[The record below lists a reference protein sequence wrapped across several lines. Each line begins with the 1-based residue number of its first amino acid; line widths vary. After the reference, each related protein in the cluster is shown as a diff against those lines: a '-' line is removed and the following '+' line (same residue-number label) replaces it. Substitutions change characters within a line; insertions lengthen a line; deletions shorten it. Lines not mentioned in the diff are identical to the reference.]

1 MAQPALLRRG
11 LINVM
16 RWRPIV
22 NKRQLLVGS
31 LASVA
36 FGKLGASW
44 AQASNYPNRSI
55 HLLVPSEAGGGTDF
69 TARTI
74 GLKLSELLGQ
84 SLVVENRPGAAG
96 NIGVEQGARAAP
108 DGYTLV
114 MPITSLP
121 MSPWLYPKLS
131 WDPVKDFSPIILA
144 CAAPL
149 IMVVNPQVPA
159 NNVQEFIALAK
170 KQPDQLNYA
179 NSGNGTT
186 AHLAGELFKKMAN
199 IKMESVNY
207 KGGGS
212 SVIDTVAGRVQ
223 MYFSTIPAALPH
235 LKSGKLRALA
245 VTSKHRVEMVPDV
258 PTVDES
264 GLPGFEVVGWF
275 GIFAPTGTPKHVIVK
290 LNETINVVLKMPDIQ
305 TRLARQGLIPGG
317 GTPEDL
323 RDLLNAD
330 LNKWGKLIKEI
341 GIKTTE

>member
-1 MAQPALLRRG
+1 
-11 LINVM
+11 
-16 RWRPIV
+16 V
-22 NKRQLLVGS
+22 NKRQLLLGS
-31 LASVA
+31 LAAASLSKI
-36 FGKLGASW
+36 GSSW
-44 AQASNYPNRSI
+44 AQASNYPNRAI
-55 HLLVPSEAGGGTDF
+55 HLIVPSEAGGGTDF

-84 SLVVENRPGAAG
+84 SLVVDNRPGAAG

-131 WDPVKDFSPIILA
+131 YDPVKDLSPIILA

-149 IMVVNPQVPA
+149 IMVVNPQLPV

-170 KQPDQLNYA
+170 KQPGQLNYA

-186 AHLAGELFKKMAN
+186 AHLAGELFKKMAD

-245 VTSKHRVEMVPDV
+245 VTSKHRVEMIPDM

-275 GIFAPTGTPKHVIVK
+275 GIFAPTGTPNNVILK
-290 LNETINVVLKMPDIQ
+290 LNESINVVLKMPEIRE
-305 TRLARQGLIPGG
+305 RLARQGLIPGG
-317 GTPEDL
+317 GAPEAL

-330 LNKWGKLIKEI
+330 LSKWGKLIKEI
-341 GIKTTE
+341 GLKTTE

>member
-1 MAQPALLRRG
+1 M
-11 LINVM
+11 
-16 RWRPIV
+16 
-22 NKRQLLVGS
+22 NKRQLLLGS
-31 LASVA
+31 LAAASLS
-36 FGKLGASW
+36 KLGSSW
-44 AQASNYPNRSI
+44 AQAGAYPNRAI
-55 HLLVPSEAGGGTDF
+55 HLIVPSEAGGGTDF

-74 GLKLSELLGQ
+74 GLKLAELLGQ
-84 SLVVENRPGAAG
+84 SLVVDNRPGAAG
-96 NIGVEQGARAAP
+96 NIGVEQGVRAAP

-131 WDPVKDFSPIILA
+131 YDPVKDLSPVILA

-149 IMVVNPQVPA
+149 IMVVNPQLPA

-170 KQPDQLNYA
+170 KQPGQLNYA

-186 AHLAGELFKKMAN
+186 AHLAGELFKKMAD

-275 GIFAPTGTPKHVIVK
+275 GIFAPTGTPKAVIVK
-290 LNETINVVLKMPDIQ
+290 LNENINVVLKMPDIRE
-305 TRLARQGLIPGG
+305 RLARQGLIPGG
-317 GTPEDL
+317 GSPEEL
-323 RDLLNAD
+323 KDLLSAD
-330 LNKWGKLIKEI
+330 LSKWGKFITEI

>member
-1 MAQPALLRRG
+1 M
-11 LINVM
+11 
-16 RWRPIV
+16 
-22 NKRQLLVGS
+22 NKRQLLLGS
-31 LASVA
+31 LAAASLS
-36 FGKLGASW
+36 KLGTSW
-44 AQASNYPNRSI
+44 AQASNYPNRAI
-55 HLLVPSEAGGGTDF
+55 HLIVPSEAGGGTDF

-84 SLVVENRPGAAG
+84 SLVVDNRPGAAG
-96 NIGVEQGARAAP
+96 NIGVEQGVRAAP

-131 WDPVKDFSPIILA
+131 YDPVKDLSPIILA

-149 IMVVNPQVPA
+149 IMVVNPQLPV

-170 KQPDQLNYA
+170 KQPGQLNYA

-186 AHLAGELFKKMAN
+186 AHLAGELFKKMAD

-223 MYFSTIPAALPH
+223 MFFSTIPAALPH

-275 GIFAPTGTPKHVIVK
+275 GIFAPTGTPKTVIVK
-290 LNETINVVLKMPDIQ
+290 LNESINVVLKMPDIRE
-305 TRLARQGLIPGG
+305 RLARQGLIPGG
-317 GTPEDL
+317 GSPEDL
-323 RDLLNAD
+323 RDLLSAD
-330 LNKWGKLIKEI
+330 LSKWGKLIKEI
-341 GIKTTE
+341 GIKTSE

>member
-1 MAQPALLRRG
+1 M
-11 LINVM
+11 
-16 RWRPIV
+16 
-22 NKRQLLVGS
+22 NKRQLLLGS
-31 LASVA
+31 LAAASLSKI
-36 FGKLGASW
+36 GSSW
-44 AQASNYPNRSI
+44 AQASNYPNRAI
-55 HLLVPSEAGGGTDF
+55 HLIVPSEAGGGTDF

-74 GLKLSELLGQ
+74 GLKLTELLGQ
-84 SLVVENRPGAAG
+84 SLVVDNRPGAAG
-96 NIGVEQGARAAP
+96 NIGVEQGVRATP
-108 DGYTLV
+108 DGYTVV

-121 MSPWLYPKLS
+121 MSPWLYSKLS
-131 WDPVKDFSPIILA
+131 YDPVKDLSPIILA

-149 IMVVNPQVPA
+149 IMVVNPQLPV

-170 KQPDQLNYA
+170 KQPGQLNYA

-186 AHLAGELFKKMAN
+186 AHLAGELFKKMAD

-223 MYFSTIPAALPH
+223 MFFSTIPAALPH

-275 GIFAPTGTPKHVIVK
+275 GIFAPTGTPNNVILK
-290 LNETINVVLKMPDIQ
+290 LNESINVVLKMPEIRE
-305 TRLARQGLIPGG
+305 RLARQGLIPGG
-317 GTPEDL
+317 GTPEAL

-330 LNKWGKLIKEI
+330 LSKWGKLIKEI
-341 GIKTTE
+341 GLKTTE

>member
-1 MAQPALLRRG
+1 M
-11 LINVM
+11 
-16 RWRPIV
+16 
-22 NKRQLLVGS
+22 NKRQLLLGS
-31 LASVA
+31 LAAASLSKI
-36 FGKLGASW
+36 GSSW
-44 AQASNYPNRSI
+44 AQASNYPNRAI
-55 HLLVPSEAGGGTDF
+55 HLIVPSEAGGGTDF

-84 SLVVENRPGAAG
+84 SLVVDNRPGAAG

-131 WDPVKDFSPIILA
+131 YDPVKDLSPIILA

-149 IMVVNPQVPA
+149 IMVVNPQLPV
-159 NNVQEFIALAK
+159 NSVQEFIALAK
-170 KQPDQLNYA
+170 KQPGQLNYA

-186 AHLAGELFKKMAN
+186 AHLAGELFKKMAD

-245 VTSKHRVEMVPDV
+245 VTSKHRVEMVPDM

-275 GIFAPTGTPKHVIVK
+275 GIFAPTGTPNNVILK
-290 LNETINVVLKMPDIQ
+290 LNESINVVLKMPEIRE
-305 TRLARQGLIPGG
+305 RLARQGLIPGG
-317 GTPEDL
+317 GTPEAL
-323 RDLLNAD
+323 RDLLSAD
-330 LNKWGKLIKEI
+330 LGKWGKLIKEI
-341 GIKTTE
+341 GLKTTE

>member
-1 MAQPALLRRG
+1 M
-11 LINVM
+11 
-16 RWRPIV
+16 
-22 NKRQLLVGS
+22 NKRQLLLGS
-31 LASVA
+31 LAAASLSKV
-36 FGKLGASW
+36 GASW
-44 AQASNYPNRSI
+44 AQTSDYPSRAI
-55 HLLVPSEAGGGTDF
+55 HLIVPSEAGGGTDF

-74 GLKLSELLGQ
+74 GLKLTELLGQ
-84 SLVVENRPGAAG
+84 SLVVDNRPGAAG

-121 MSPWLYPKLS
+121 MSPWLYPKLPY
-131 WDPVKDFSPIILA
+131 DPVKDFVPIILA

-149 IMVVNPQVPA
+149 IMVVNPELPA
-159 NNVQEFIALAK
+159 KTVQEFITLAK
-170 KQPDQLNYA
+170 NQPDKLNYA

-186 AHLAGELFKKMAN
+186 AHLAGELFKKMAD
-199 IKMESVNY
+199 IKMQSVNY

-245 VTSKHRVEMVPDV
+245 VTSKHRVEMVSDV

-275 GIFAPTGTPKHVIVK
+275 GIFAPTGTPKNIIVK
-290 LNETINVVLKMPDIQ
+290 LNDTINTVLKMPEIQ
-305 TRLARQGLIPGG
+305 ARLAKQGLIPGG
-317 GTPEDL
+317 GTPEAL
-323 RDLLNAD
+323 RDLLAAD

-341 GIKTTE
+341 GIKTTD

>member
-1 MAQPALLRRG
+1 M
-11 LINVM
+11 
-16 RWRPIV
+16 
-22 NKRQLLVGS
+22 NKRQLLLGS
-31 LASVA
+31 LAAASLS
-36 FGKLGASW
+36 KLGLSW
-44 AQASNYPNRSI
+44 AQASNYPNRPI
-55 HLLVPSEAGGGTDF
+55 HLIVPSEAGGGTDF

-74 GLKLSELLGQ
+74 GLKLTELLGQ
-84 SLVVENRPGAAG
+84 SLVVDNRPGAAG

-121 MSPWLYPKLS
+121 MSPWLYPKLPY
-131 WDPVKDFSPIILA
+131 DPVKDLSPIVLA

-149 IMVVNPQVPA
+149 IMVVNPQLPV

-170 KQPDQLNYA
+170 KQPGQLNYA

-186 AHLAGELFKKMAN
+186 AHLAGELFKKMAD

-212 SVIDTVAGRVQ
+212 SVIDTIAGRVQ
-223 MYFSTIPAALPH
+223 IYFSTIPAALPH

-275 GIFAPTGTPKHVIVK
+275 GIFAPTGTPSNVIVK
-290 LNETINVVLKMPDIQ
+290 LNENINAVLKMPDIRD
-305 TRLARQGLIPGG
+305 RLARQGLIPGG
-317 GTPEDL
+317 GTPEAL
-323 RDLLNAD
+323 RDLLAAD
-330 LNKWGKLIKEI
+330 LSKWGKFIKEI
-341 GIKTTE
+341 GIKTAE

>member
-1 MAQPALLRRG
+1 
-11 LINVM
+11 
-16 RWRPIV
+16 V
-22 NKRQLLVGS
+22 NKRQLLLGS
-31 LASVA
+31 LAAASLS
-36 FGKLGASW
+36 KLGLSW
-44 AQASNYPNRSI
+44 AQASNYPNRPI
-55 HLLVPSEAGGGTDF
+55 HLIVPSEAGGGTDF

-74 GLKLSELLGQ
+74 GLKLTELLGQ
-84 SLVVENRPGAAG
+84 SLVVDNRPGAAG

-121 MSPWLYPKLS
+121 MSPWLYPKLPY
-131 WDPVKDFSPIILA
+131 DPVKDLSPIVLA

-149 IMVVNPQVPA
+149 IMVVNPQLPV

-170 KQPDQLNYA
+170 KQPGQLNYA

-186 AHLAGELFKKMAN
+186 AHLAGELFKKMAD

-223 MYFSTIPAALPH
+223 MFFSTIPAALPH

-245 VTSKHRVEMVPDV
+245 VTTKHRVEMVPDV

-275 GIFAPTGTPKHVIVK
+275 GIFAPAGTPKAIIVK
-290 LNETINVVLKMPDIQ
+290 LNESINVVLKMPDIRD
-305 TRLARQGLIPGG
+305 RLARQGLIPGG
-317 GTPEDL
+317 GTPEEL
-323 RDLLNAD
+323 RDLLSSD
-330 LNKWGKLIKEI
+330 LSKWGKFIKEI

>member
-1 MAQPALLRRG
+1 M
-11 LINVM
+11 
-16 RWRPIV
+16 
-22 NKRQLLVGS
+22 NKRQLLLGS
-31 LASVA
+31 LAAASLSKI
-36 FGKLGASW
+36 GSSW
-44 AQASNYPNRSI
+44 AQASNYPNRAI
-55 HLLVPSEAGGGTDF
+55 HLIVPSEAGGGTDF

-74 GLKLSELLGQ
+74 GLKLTELLGQ
-84 SLVVENRPGAAG
+84 SLVVDNRPGAAG
-96 NIGVEQGARAAP
+96 NIGVEQGVRATP

-121 MSPWLYPKLS
+121 MSPWLYSKLS
-131 WDPVKDFSPIILA
+131 YDPVKDLSPIILA

-149 IMVVNPQVPA
+149 IMVVNPQLPV

-170 KQPDQLNYA
+170 KQPGQLNYA

-186 AHLAGELFKKMAN
+186 AHLAGELFKKMAD

-245 VTSKHRVEMVPDV
+245 VTSKHRVEMIPDM

-275 GIFAPTGTPKHVIVK
+275 GIFAPTGTPNNVILK
-290 LNETINVVLKMPDIQ
+290 LNESINVVLKMPEIRE
-305 TRLARQGLIPGG
+305 RLARQGLIPGG
-317 GTPEDL
+317 GTPEAL
-323 RDLLNAD
+323 RDLLSAD
-330 LNKWGKLIKEI
+330 LSKWGKLIKEI
-341 GIKTTE
+341 GLKTTE

>member
-1 MAQPALLRRG
+1 M
-11 LINVM
+11 
-16 RWRPIV
+16 
-22 NKRQLLVGS
+22 NKRQLLLGS
-31 LASVA
+31 LAAASLSKI
-36 FGKLGASW
+36 GSSW
-44 AQASNYPNRSI
+44 AQASNYPNRAI
-55 HLLVPSEAGGGTDF
+55 HLIVPSEAGGGTDF

-84 SLVVENRPGAAG
+84 SLVVDNRPGAAG

-131 WDPVKDFSPIILA
+131 YDPVKDLSPIILA

-149 IMVVNPQVPA
+149 IMVVNPQLPV

-170 KQPDQLNYA
+170 KQPGQLNYA

-186 AHLAGELFKKMAN
+186 AHLAGELFKKMAD

-258 PTVDES
+258 ATVDES

-275 GIFAPTGTPKHVIVK
+275 GIFAPIGTPKDVIMKV
-290 LNETINVVLKMPDIQ
+290 NETINIVLKMPEIQ

-317 GTPEDL
+317 GTPEAL

-330 LNKWGKLIKEI
+330 LSKWGKLIQEI
-341 GIKTTE
+341 GLKTTE

>member
-1 MAQPALLRRG
+1 M
-11 LINVM
+11 
-16 RWRPIV
+16 
-22 NKRQLLVGS
+22 NKRQLLLGS
-31 LASVA
+31 LAAASLSKI
-36 FGKLGASW
+36 GSSW
-44 AQASNYPNRSI
+44 AQASNYPNRAI
-55 HLLVPSEAGGGTDF
+55 HLIVPSEAGGGTDF

-84 SLVVENRPGAAG
+84 SLVVDNRPGAAG

-131 WDPVKDFSPIILA
+131 YDPVKDLSPIILA

-149 IMVVNPQVPA
+149 IMVVNPQLPV

-170 KQPDQLNYA
+170 KQPGQLNYA

-186 AHLAGELFKKMAN
+186 AHLAGELFKKMAD
-199 IKMESVNY
+199 IRMESVNY

-245 VTSKHRVEMVPDV
+245 VTSKHRVEMIPDV

-275 GIFAPTGTPKHVIVK
+275 GIFAPTGTPNNVILK
-290 LNETINVVLKMPDIQ
+290 LNESINVVLKMPEIRQ
-305 TRLARQGLIPGG
+305 RLARQGLIPGG
-317 GTPEDL
+317 GTPEAL
-323 RDLLNAD
+323 KDLLAAD
-330 LNKWGKLIKEI
+330 LNKWGKFIKEI

>member
-1 MAQPALLRRG
+1 M
-11 LINVM
+11 
-16 RWRPIV
+16 
-22 NKRQLLVGS
+22 NKRQLLLGS
-31 LASVA
+31 LAAASLSKI
-36 FGKLGASW
+36 GSSW
-44 AQASNYPNRSI
+44 AQASNYPNRAI
-55 HLLVPSEAGGGTDF
+55 HLIVPSEAGGGTDF

-74 GLKLSELLGQ
+74 GLKLTELLGQ
-84 SLVVENRPGAAG
+84 SLVVDNRPGAAG
-96 NIGVEQGARAAP
+96 NIGVEQGVRATP
-108 DGYTLV
+108 DGYTVV

-121 MSPWLYPKLS
+121 MSPWLYSKLS
-131 WDPVKDFSPIILA
+131 YDPVKDLSPIILA

-149 IMVVNPQVPA
+149 IMVVNPQLPV

-170 KQPDQLNYA
+170 KQPGQLNYA

-186 AHLAGELFKKMAN
+186 AHLAGELFKKMAD

-245 VTSKHRVEMVPDV
+245 
-258 PTVDES
+258 

-275 GIFAPTGTPKHVIVK
+275 GIFAPTGTPNNVILK
-290 LNETINVVLKMPDIQ
+290 LNESINVVLKMPEIRE
-305 TRLARQGLIPGG
+305 RLARQGLIPGG
-317 GTPEDL
+317 GTPEAL

-330 LNKWGKLIKEI
+330 LSKWGKLIKEI
-341 GIKTTE
+341 GLKTTE

>member
-1 MAQPALLRRG
+1 
-11 LINVM
+11 
-16 RWRPIV
+16 V
-22 NKRQLLVGS
+22 NKRQLLLG
-31 LASVA
+31 SVA
-36 FGKLGASW
+36 SMALGKLGTSW
-44 AQASNYPNRSI
+44 AQASAYPNRAI
-55 HLLVPSEAGGGTDF
+55 HLIVPSEAGGGTDF

-84 SLVVENRPGAAG
+84 SLVVDNRPGAAG
-96 NIGVEQGARAAP
+96 NIGVEQGVRAAP

-131 WDPVKDFSPIILA
+131 YDPVKDLSPIILA

-149 IMVVNPQVPA
+149 IMVVNPQLPV

-170 KQPDQLNYA
+170 KQPGQLNYA

-186 AHLAGELFKKMAN
+186 AHLAGELFKKMAD

-223 MYFSTIPAALPH
+223 MFFSTIPAALPH

-275 GIFAPTGTPKHVIVK
+275 GIFAPTGTPKTVIVK
-290 LNETINVVLKMPDIQ
+290 LNESINVVLKMPDIRE
-305 TRLARQGLIPGG
+305 RLARQGLIPGG
-317 GTPEDL
+317 GSPEDL
-323 RDLLNAD
+323 RDLLSAD
-330 LNKWGKLIKEI
+330 LSKWGKLIKEI
-341 GIKTTE
+341 GIKTSE

>member
-1 MAQPALLRRG
+1 M
-11 LINVM
+11 
-16 RWRPIV
+16 
-22 NKRQLLVGS
+22 NKRQLLLGS
-31 LASVA
+31 LAAASLSKI
-36 FGKLGASW
+36 GSSW
-44 AQASNYPNRSI
+44 AQASNYPNRAI
-55 HLLVPSEAGGGTDF
+55 HLIVPSEAGGGTDF

-84 SLVVENRPGAAG
+84 SLVVDNRPGAAG

-131 WDPVKDFSPIILA
+131 YDPVKDLSPIILA

-149 IMVVNPQVPA
+149 IMVVNPQLPV

-170 KQPDQLNYA
+170 KQPGQLNYA

-186 AHLAGELFKKMAN
+186 AHLAGELFKKMAD

-245 VTSKHRVEMVPDV
+245 VTSKHRVEMIPDV

-275 GIFAPTGTPKHVIVK
+275 GIFAPTGTPNNVILK
-290 LNETINVVLKMPDIQ
+290 LNESINVVLKMPEIRE
-305 TRLARQGLIPGG
+305 RLARQGLIPGG
-317 GTPEDL
+317 GTPEAL

-330 LNKWGKLIKEI
+330 LSKWGKLIKEI
-341 GIKTTE
+341 GLKTTE

>member
-1 MAQPALLRRG
+1 M
-11 LINVM
+11 
-16 RWRPIV
+16 
-22 NKRQLLVGS
+22 NKRQLLLGS
-31 LASVA
+31 FAAASLS
-36 FGKLGASW
+36 KLGSSW
-44 AQASNYPNRSI
+44 AQASNYPNRAI
-55 HLLVPSEAGGGTDF
+55 HLIVPSEAGGGTDF

-74 GLKLSELLGQ
+74 GLKLTELLGQ
-84 SLVVENRPGAAG
+84 SLVVDNRPGAAG

-121 MSPWLYPKLS
+121 MSPWLYPKLPY
-131 WDPVKDFSPIILA
+131 DPVKDLSPIVLA

-149 IMVVNPQVPA
+149 IMVVNPQLPV

-170 KQPDQLNYA
+170 KQPGQLNYA

-186 AHLAGELFKKMAN
+186 AHLAGELFKKMAD

-212 SVIDTVAGRVQ
+212 SVIDTIAGRVQ
-223 MYFSTIPAALPH
+223 IYFSTIPAALPH

-258 PTVDES
+258 PTVAES

-275 GIFAPTGTPKHVIVK
+275 GIFAPTGTPNNVILK
-290 LNETINVVLKMPDIQ
+290 LNENINAVLKMPEIRD
-305 TRLARQGLIPGG
+305 RLARQGLIPGG
-317 GTPEDL
+317 GSPEAL
-323 RDLLNAD
+323 RDLLAAD
-330 LNKWGKLIKEI
+330 LNKWGKFIKEI

>member
-1 MAQPALLRRG
+1 M
-11 LINVM
+11 
-16 RWRPIV
+16 
-22 NKRQLLVGS
+22 NKRQLLVGG
-31 LASVA
+31 LASMALSKV
-36 FGKLGASW
+36 GASW
-44 AQASNYPNRSI
+44 AQPSAYPNRAI
-55 HLLVPSEAGGGTDF
+55 HLIVPSEAGGGTDF

-74 GLKLSELLGQ
+74 GLKLTELLGQ
-84 SLVVENRPGAAG
+84 SLVVDNRPGAAG

-131 WDPVKDFSPIILA
+131 YDPVKDLSPIILA

-149 IMVVNPQVPA
+149 IMVVNPQLPV
-159 NNVQEFIALAK
+159 NSVQEFIALAK
-170 KQPDQLNYA
+170 KQPGQLNYA

-186 AHLAGELFKKMAN
+186 AHLAGELFKKMAD

-212 SVIDTVAGRVQ
+212 SIIDTVAGRVQ

-258 PTVDES
+258 PTVEES

-275 GIFAPTGTPKHVIVK
+275 GIFAPTGTPQGVITK
-290 LNETINVVLKMPDIQ
+290 LNENINVVLKMPEIRE
-305 TRLARQGLIPGG
+305 RLARQGLIPGG
-317 GTPEDL
+317 GSPEAL
-323 RDLLNAD
+323 RDLLGAD
-330 LNKWGKLIKEI
+330 LDKWGKLIKEI
-341 GIKTTE
+341 GLKTTE

>member
-1 MAQPALLRRG
+1 MNRR
-11 LINVM
+11 
-16 RWRPIV
+16 R
-22 NKRQLLVGS
+22 LLVGGLATIALGKVGMS
-31 LASVA
+31 L
-36 FGKLGASW
+36 
-44 AQASNYPNRSI
+44 AQASAYPNRAI
-55 HLLVPSEAGGGTDF
+55 HLIVPSEAGGGTDF

-74 GLKLSELLGQ
+74 GLKLTELLGQ
-84 SLVVENRPGAAG
+84 SLVVDNRPGAAG
-96 NIGVEQGARAAP
+96 NIGVEQGARAVP

-131 WDPVKDFSPIILA
+131 YDPVKDLSPIILA

-149 IMVVNPQVPA
+149 IMVVNPQLPV

-170 KQPDQLNYA
+170 KQPGQLNYA

-186 AHLAGELFKKMAN
+186 AHLAGELFKKMAD

-258 PTVDES
+258 PTVEES

-275 GIFAPTGTPKHVIVK
+275 GIFAPTGTPQGVITK
-290 LNETINVVLKMPDIQ
+290 LNENINVVLKMPEIRE
-305 TRLARQGLIPGG
+305 RLARQGLIPGG
-317 GTPEDL
+317 GSPEAL
-323 RDLLNAD
+323 RDLLGTD
-330 LNKWGKLIKEI
+330 LDKWGKLIKEI
-341 GIKTTE
+341 GLKATE

>member
-1 MAQPALLRRG
+1 M
-11 LINVM
+11 
-16 RWRPIV
+16 
-22 NKRQLLVGS
+22 NKRQLLLGS
-31 LASVA
+31 LAAASLSKI
-36 FGKLGASW
+36 GSSW
-44 AQASNYPNRSI
+44 AQASNYPNRAI
-55 HLLVPSEAGGGTDF
+55 HLIVPSEAGGGTDF

-74 GLKLSELLGQ
+74 GLKLTELLGQ
-84 SLVVENRPGAAG
+84 SLVVDNRPGAAG
-96 NIGVEQGARAAP
+96 NIGVEQGVRATP
-108 DGYTLV
+108 DGYTVV

-121 MSPWLYPKLS
+121 MSPWLYSKLS
-131 WDPVKDFSPIILA
+131 YDPVKDLSPIILA

-149 IMVVNPQVPA
+149 IMVVNPQLPV

-170 KQPDQLNYA
+170 KQPGQLNYA
-179 NSGNGTT
+179 
-186 AHLAGELFKKMAN
+186 KMAD

-245 VTSKHRVEMVPDV
+245 VTSKHRVEMIPDV

-275 GIFAPTGTPKHVIVK
+275 GIFAPTGTPNNVILK
-290 LNETINVVLKMPDIQ
+290 LNESINVVLKMPEIRE
-305 TRLARQGLIPGG
+305 RLARQGLIPGG
-317 GTPEDL
+317 GTPEAL

-330 LNKWGKLIKEI
+330 LSKWGKLIKEI
-341 GIKTTE
+341 GLKTTE

>member
-1 MAQPALLRRG
+1 M
-11 LINVM
+11 
-16 RWRPIV
+16 
-22 NKRQLLVGS
+22 NKRQLLLGS
-31 LASVA
+31 LAAASLSKI
-36 FGKLGASW
+36 GLSW
-44 AQASNYPNRSI
+44 AQASNYPNRAI
-55 HLLVPSEAGGGTDF
+55 HLIVPSEAGGGTDF

-84 SLVVENRPGAAG
+84 SLVVDNRPGAAG
-96 NIGVEQGARAAP
+96 NIGVEQGVRATP

-121 MSPWLYPKLS
+121 MSPWLYSKLS
-131 WDPVKDFSPIILA
+131 YDPVKDLSPIILA

-149 IMVVNPQVPA
+149 IMVVNPQLPV

-170 KQPDQLNYA
+170 KQPGQLNYA

-186 AHLAGELFKKMAN
+186 AHLAGELFKKMAD

-212 SVIDTVAGRVQ
+212 SVIDTIAGRVQ
-223 MYFSTIPAALPH
+223 IYFSTIPAALPH

-245 VTSKHRVEMVPDV
+245 VTSKYRVEMIPDV

-275 GIFAPTGTPKHVIVK
+275 GIFAPTGTPNNVILK
-290 LNETINVVLKMPDIQ
+290 LSESINVVLKMPEIRE
-305 TRLARQGLIPGG
+305 RLARQGLIPGG
-317 GTPEDL
+317 GTPEAL

-330 LNKWGKLIKEI
+330 LSKWGKLIKEI
-341 GIKTTE
+341 GLKTTE

>member
-1 MAQPALLRRG
+1 M
-11 LINVM
+11 
-16 RWRPIV
+16 
-22 NKRQLLVGS
+22 NKRQLLLGS
-31 LASVA
+31 LAAASLSKI
-36 FGKLGASW
+36 GSSW
-44 AQASNYPNRSI
+44 AQASNYPNRAI
-55 HLLVPSEAGGGTDF
+55 HLIVPSEAGGGTDF

-74 GLKLSELLGQ
+74 GLKLTELLGQ
-84 SLVVENRPGAAG
+84 SLVVDNRPGAAG
-96 NIGVEQGARAAP
+96 NIGVEQGVRATP

-121 MSPWLYPKLS
+121 MSPWLYSKLS
-131 WDPVKDFSPIILA
+131 YDPVKDLSPIILA

-149 IMVVNPQVPA
+149 IMVVNPQLPV

-170 KQPDQLNYA
+170 KQPGQLNYA

-186 AHLAGELFKKMAN
+186 AHLAGELFKKMAD

-245 VTSKHRVEMVPDV
+245 VTSKHRVEMIPDM

-275 GIFAPTGTPKHVIVK
+275 GIFAPTGTPNNVILK
-290 LNETINVVLKMPDIQ
+290 LNESINVVLKMPEIRE
-305 TRLARQGLIPGG
+305 RLARQGLIPGG
-317 GTPEDL
+317 GTPEAL

-330 LNKWGKLIKEI
+330 LSKWGKLIKEI
-341 GIKTTE
+341 GLKTTE

>member
-1 MAQPALLRRG
+1 MG
-11 LINVM
+11 
-16 RWRPIV
+16 
-22 NKRQLLVGS
+22 G
-31 LASVA
+31 LASMA
-36 FGKLGASW
+36 LGKLGVSW
-44 AQASNYPNRSI
+44 AQAGAYPNRAI
-55 HLLVPSEAGGGTDF
+55 HMIVPSEAGGGTDF

-74 GLKLSELLGQ
+74 GLKLTELLGQ
-84 SLVVENRPGAAG
+84 SLVVDNRPGAAG

-121 MSPWLYPKLS
+121 MSPWLYPKLPY
-131 WDPVKDFSPIILA
+131 DPVKDFSPIILA

-149 IMVVNPQVPA
+149 IMVVNPEVPA
-159 NNVQEFIALAK
+159 KSVQEFIALAK
-170 KQPDQLNYA
+170 QQPGQLNYA

-264 GLPGFEVVGWF
+264 GLQGFEVVGWF
-275 GIFAPTGTPKHVIVK
+275 GIFAPTGTPNNVILK
-290 LNETINVVLKMPDIQ
+290 LNDTINTVLKMPEIQ
-305 TRLARQGLIPGG
+305 ARLAKQGLIPGG
-317 GTPEDL
+317 GSPEAL
-323 RDLLNAD
+323 RDLLDAD

>member
-1 MAQPALLRRG
+1 M
-11 LINVM
+11 
-16 RWRPIV
+16 
-22 NKRQLLVGS
+22 NKRRLLVGG
-31 LASVA
+31 LATIA
-36 FGKLGASW
+36 LGKAGMGL
-44 AQASNYPNRSI
+44 AQASAYPNRAI
-55 HLLVPSEAGGGTDF
+55 HLIVPSEAGGGTDF

-74 GLKLSELLGQ
+74 GLKLTELLGQ
-84 SLVVENRPGAAG
+84 SLVVDNRPGAAG

-131 WDPVKDFSPIILA
+131 YDPVKDLSPIILA

-149 IMVVNPQVPA
+149 IMVVNPQLPV

-170 KQPDQLNYA
+170 KQPGQLNYA

-186 AHLAGELFKKMAN
+186 AHLAGELFKKMAD

-245 VTSKHRVEMVPDV
+245 VTSTHRVEMVPEV
-258 PTVDES
+258 ATVDES

-275 GIFAPTGTPKHVIVK
+275 GIFAPTGTPQGVITK
-290 LNETINVVLKMPDIQ
+290 LNENINVVLKMPEIRE
-305 TRLARQGLIPGG
+305 RLARQGLIPGG
-317 GTPEDL
+317 GSPEAL
-323 RDLLNAD
+323 RDLLGAD

-341 GIKTTE
+341 GLKTTE

>member
-1 MAQPALLRRG
+1 M
-11 LINVM
+11 
-16 RWRPIV
+16 
-22 NKRQLLVGS
+22 NKRQLLLGS
-31 LASVA
+31 FAAASLS
-36 FGKLGASW
+36 KIGASW
-44 AQASNYPNRSI
+44 AQGSAYPNRAI
-55 HLLVPSEAGGGTDF
+55 HLIVPSEAGGGTDF

-74 GLKLSELLGQ
+74 GLKLTELLGQ
-84 SLVVENRPGAAG
+84 SLVVDNRPGAAG

-131 WDPVKDFSPIILA
+131 YDPVKDLSPIVLA

-149 IMVVNPQVPA
+149 IMVVNPQLPA

-170 KQPDQLNYA
+170 KQPGQLNYA

-186 AHLAGELFKKMAN
+186 AHLAGELFKKMAD

-212 SVIDTVAGRVQ
+212 SVIDTIAGRVQ

-245 VTSKHRVEMVPDV
+245 VTSKHRVEMVSDV

-275 GIFAPTGTPKHVIVK
+275 GIFAPTGTPSNVIVK
-290 LNETINVVLKMPDIQ
+290 LNESINAVLKMPDIRD
-305 TRLARQGLIPGG
+305 RLARQGLIPGG
-317 GTPEDL
+317 GSPEAL
-323 RDLLNAD
+323 RDLLSAD
-330 LNKWGKLIKEI
+330 LSKWGKLIKEI

>member
-1 MAQPALLRRG
+1 M
-11 LINVM
+11 
-16 RWRPIV
+16 
-22 NKRQLLVGS
+22 NKRQLLLGS
-31 LASVA
+31 LAAASLSKI
-36 FGKLGASW
+36 GSSW
-44 AQASNYPNRSI
+44 AQASNYPNRAI
-55 HLLVPSEAGGGTDF
+55 HLIVPSEAGGGTDF

-84 SLVVENRPGAAG
+84 SLVVDNRPGAAG

-131 WDPVKDFSPIILA
+131 YDPVKDLSPIILA

-149 IMVVNPQVPA
+149 IMVVNPQLPV

-170 KQPDQLNYA
+170 KQPGQLNYA

-186 AHLAGELFKKMAN
+186 AHLAGELFKKMAD

-245 VTSKHRVEMVPDV
+245 VTSKHRVEMIPDM

-275 GIFAPTGTPKHVIVK
+275 GIFAPTGTPNNVILK
-290 LNETINVVLKMPDIQ
+290 LNESINVVLKMPEIRE
-305 TRLARQGLIPGG
+305 RLARQGLIPGG
-317 GTPEDL
+317 GTPEAL
-323 RDLLNAD
+323 RDLLSAD
-330 LNKWGKLIKEI
+330 LGKWGKLIKEI
-341 GIKTTE
+341 GLKTTE

>member
-1 MAQPALLRRG
+1 M
-11 LINVM
+11 
-16 RWRPIV
+16 
-22 NKRQLLVGS
+22 NKRQLLLGS
-31 LASVA
+31 LAAAALSKI
-36 FGKLGASW
+36 GSSW
-44 AQASNYPNRSI
+44 AQASNYPNRAI
-55 HLLVPSEAGGGTDF
+55 HLIVPSEAGGGTDF

-84 SLVVENRPGAAG
+84 SLVVDNRPGAAG

-131 WDPVKDFSPIILA
+131 YDPVKDLSPIILA

-149 IMVVNPQVPA
+149 IMVVNPQLPV

-170 KQPDQLNYA
+170 KQPGQLNYA

-186 AHLAGELFKKMAN
+186 AHLAGELFKKMAD

-245 VTSKHRVEMVPDV
+245 VTSKHRVEMIPDV

-275 GIFAPTGTPKHVIVK
+275 GIFAPTGTPNNVILK
-290 LNETINVVLKMPDIQ
+290 LNESINVVLKMPEIRE
-305 TRLARQGLIPGG
+305 RLARQGLIPGG
-317 GTPEDL
+317 GTPEAL

-330 LNKWGKLIKEI
+330 LSKWGKLIKEI
-341 GIKTTE
+341 GLKTTE

>member
-1 MAQPALLRRG
+1 M
-11 LINVM
+11 
-16 RWRPIV
+16 
-22 NKRQLLVGS
+22 NKRQLLLGS
-31 LASVA
+31 LAAASLSKI
-36 FGKLGASW
+36 GSSW
-44 AQASNYPNRSI
+44 AQASNYPNRAI
-55 HLLVPSEAGGGTDF
+55 HLIVPSEAGGGTDF

-74 GLKLSELLGQ
+74 GLKLTELLGQ
-84 SLVVENRPGAAG
+84 SLVVDNRPGAAG
-96 NIGVEQGARAAP
+96 NIGVEQGVRATP

-121 MSPWLYPKLS
+121 MSPWLYPKLPY
-131 WDPVKDFSPIILA
+131 DPVKDLSPIILA

-149 IMVVNPQVPA
+149 IMVVNSQLPV
-159 NNVQEFIALAK
+159 NNVQEFVALAK
-170 KQPDQLNYA
+170 KRPGQLNYA

-186 AHLAGELFKKMAN
+186 AHLAGELFKKMAD

-245 VTSKHRVEMVPDV
+245 VTSKHRVEMIPDV

-264 GLPGFEVVGWF
+264 GLPRFEVVGWF
-275 GIFAPTGTPKHVIVK
+275 GIFAPTGTPNNVILK
-290 LNETINVVLKMPDIQ
+290 LNESINVVLKMPEIRE
-305 TRLARQGLIPGG
+305 RLARQGLIPGG
-317 GTPEDL
+317 GTPEAL

-330 LNKWGKLIKEI
+330 LSKWGKLIKEI
-341 GIKTTE
+341 GLKTTE

>member
-1 MAQPALLRRG
+1 M
-11 LINVM
+11 
-16 RWRPIV
+16 
-22 NKRQLLVGS
+22 NKRQLLLGS
-31 LASVA
+31 LAAASLSKI
-36 FGKLGASW
+36 GSSW
-44 AQASNYPNRSI
+44 AQASNYPNRAI
-55 HLLVPSEAGGGTDF
+55 HLIVPSEAGGGTDF

-84 SLVVENRPGAAG
+84 SLVVDNRPGAAG
-96 NIGVEQGARAAP
+96 NIGVEQGARAAS

-131 WDPVKDFSPIILA
+131 YDPVKDLSPIILA

-149 IMVVNPQVPA
+149 IMVVNPQLPV

-170 KQPDQLNYA
+170 KQPGQLNYA

-186 AHLAGELFKKMAN
+186 AHLAGELFKKMAD
-199 IKMESVNY
+199 IRMESVNY

-245 VTSKHRVEMVPDV
+245 VTSKHRVEMIPDM

-275 GIFAPTGTPKHVIVK
+275 GIFAPTGTPNNVILK
-290 LNETINVVLKMPDIQ
+290 LNESINVVLKMPEIRE
-305 TRLARQGLIPGG
+305 RLARQGLIPGG
-317 GTPEDL
+317 GTPEAL

-330 LNKWGKLIKEI
+330 LSKWGKLIKEI
-341 GIKTTE
+341 GLKTTE

>member
-1 MAQPALLRRG
+1 
-11 LINVM
+11 
-16 RWRPIV
+16 V
-22 NKRQLLVGS
+22 NKRQLLLGS
-31 LASVA
+31 LAAASLSKI
-36 FGKLGASW
+36 GSSW
-44 AQASNYPNRSI
+44 AQASNYPNRAI
-55 HLLVPSEAGGGTDF
+55 HLIVPSEAGGGTDF

-84 SLVVENRPGAAG
+84 SLVVDNRPGAAG
-96 NIGVEQGARAAP
+96 NIGVEQGARAAS

-131 WDPVKDFSPIILA
+131 YDPVKDLSPIILA

-149 IMVVNPQVPA
+149 IMVVNPQLPV

-170 KQPDQLNYA
+170 KQPGQLNYA

-186 AHLAGELFKKMAN
+186 AHLAGELFKKMAD
-199 IKMESVNY
+199 IRMESVNY

-245 VTSKHRVEMVPDV
+245 VTSKHRVEMIPDM

-275 GIFAPTGTPKHVIVK
+275 GIFAPTGTPNNVILK
-290 LNETINVVLKMPDIQ
+290 LNESINVVLKMPEIRE
-305 TRLARQGLIPGG
+305 RLARQGLIPGG
-317 GTPEDL
+317 GTPEAL

-330 LNKWGKLIKEI
+330 LSKWGKLIKEI
-341 GIKTTE
+341 GLKTTE

>member
-1 MAQPALLRRG
+1 
-11 LINVM
+11 
-16 RWRPIV
+16 V
-22 NKRQLLVGS
+22 NKRQLLLGS
-31 LASVA
+31 LAAASLSKI
-36 FGKLGASW
+36 GSSW
-44 AQASNYPNRSI
+44 AQASNYPNCAI
-55 HLLVPSEAGGGTDF
+55 HLIVPSEAGGGTDF

-84 SLVVENRPGAAG
+84 SLVVDNRPGAAG
-96 NIGVEQGARAAP
+96 NIGVEQGARAAS

-131 WDPVKDFSPIILA
+131 YDPVKDLSPIILA

-149 IMVVNPQVPA
+149 IMVVNPQLPV

-170 KQPDQLNYA
+170 KQPGQLNYA

-186 AHLAGELFKKMAN
+186 AHLAGELFKKMAD
-199 IKMESVNY
+199 IRMESVNY

-245 VTSKHRVEMVPDV
+245 VTSKHRVEMIPDM

-275 GIFAPTGTPKHVIVK
+275 GIFAPTGTPNNVILK
-290 LNETINVVLKMPDIQ
+290 LNESINVVLKMPEIRE
-305 TRLARQGLIPGG
+305 RLARQGLIPGG
-317 GTPEDL
+317 GTPEAL

-330 LNKWGKLIKEI
+330 LSKWGKLIREI
-341 GIKTTE
+341 GLKTTE

>member
-1 MAQPALLRRG
+1 
-11 LINVM
+11 
-16 RWRPIV
+16 V
-22 NKRQLLVGS
+22 NKRQLLLGS
-31 LASVA
+31 LAAASLS
-36 FGKLGASW
+36 KLGTSW
-44 AQASNYPNRSI
+44 AQASNYPNRAI
-55 HLLVPSEAGGGTDF
+55 HLIVPSEAGGGTDF

-84 SLVVENRPGAAG
+84 SLVVDNRPGAAG
-96 NIGVEQGARAAP
+96 NIGVEQGVRAAP

-131 WDPVKDFSPIILA
+131 YDPVKDLSPIILA

-149 IMVVNPQVPA
+149 IMVVNPQLPV

-170 KQPDQLNYA
+170 KQPGQLNYA

-186 AHLAGELFKKMAN
+186 AHLAGELFKKMAD

-223 MYFSTIPAALPH
+223 MFFSTIPAALPH

-275 GIFAPTGTPKHVIVK
+275 GIFAPTGTPKTVIVK
-290 LNETINVVLKMPDIQ
+290 LNESINVVLKMPDIRE
-305 TRLARQGLIPGG
+305 RLARQGLIPGG
-317 GTPEDL
+317 GSPEDL
-323 RDLLNAD
+323 RDLLSAD
-330 LNKWGKLIKEI
+330 LSKWGKLIKEI
-341 GIKTTE
+341 GIKTSE

>member
-1 MAQPALLRRG
+1 MNR
-11 LINVM
+11 
-16 RWRPIV
+16 
-22 NKRQLLVGS
+22 RQLLVGS
-31 LASVA
+31 VASMA
-36 FGKLGASW
+36 LGKLGTSW
-44 AQASNYPNRSI
+44 AQASAYPNRAI
-55 HLLVPSEAGGGTDF
+55 HLIVPSEAGGGTDF

-74 GLKLSELLGQ
+74 GLKLTELLGQ

-121 MSPWLYPKLS
+121 MSPWLYPKLPY
-131 WDPVKDFSPIILA
+131 DPVKDLSPIVLA

-149 IMVVNPQVPA
+149 IMVVNPQLPV

-170 KQPDQLNYA
+170 KQPSLLNYA

-186 AHLAGELFKKMAN
+186 AHLAGELFKKMAD

-212 SVIDTVAGRVQ
+212 SVIDTIAGRVQ

-275 GIFAPTGTPKHVIVK
+275 GIFAPTGTPKAVIVK
-290 LNETINVVLKMPDIQ
+290 LNESINLVLKMPDIRD
-305 TRLARQGLIPGG
+305 RLARQGLIPGG
-317 GTPEDL
+317 GTPEEL
-323 RDLLNAD
+323 RDLLSAD
-330 LNKWGKLIKEI
+330 LSKWGKFIKEI
-341 GIKTTE
+341 GIKTSE